1 MIDRNL
7 GNAERVIRLVLGIA
21 LALWTVTRDSMNGIE
36 WFVALCSLFLVLN
49 GIFSRCYLWY
59 ILDLDSSKV
68 EDPGCVLES
77 TES

>member
-21 LALWTVTRDSMNGIE
+21 LASWTITRDGMNGIE
-36 WFVALCSLFLVLN
+36 WFVALCSLFLILN

-59 ILDLDSSKV
+59 ILDLNSNSE
-68 EDPGCVLES
+68 EDPGCALES

>member
-21 LALWTVTRDSMNGIE
+21 LASWTITRDSMNGIE
-36 WFVALCSLFLVLN
+36 WFVALCSLFLILN

-59 ILDLDSSKV
+59 ILDLNSNSE
-68 EDPGCVLES
+68 EDPGCALES